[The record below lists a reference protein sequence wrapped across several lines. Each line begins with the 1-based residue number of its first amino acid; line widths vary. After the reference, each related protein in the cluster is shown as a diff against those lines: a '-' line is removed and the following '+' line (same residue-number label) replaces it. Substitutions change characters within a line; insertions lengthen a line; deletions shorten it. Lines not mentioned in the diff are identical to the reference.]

1 MGVQAAGVCVIVR
14 GGVEGIPFLHHEEA
28 GAHLQDLVGA
38 CHEERGGIFSPGGG
52 GSFRTKGKRE
62 RPSLSGIVRWG
73 SASIGRCLR
82 MGGEG
87 TGVRQFS
94 GR

>member
-1 MGVQAAGVCVIVR
+1 M
-14 GGVEGIPFLHHEEA
+14 
-28 GAHLQDLVGA
+28 
-38 CHEERGGIFSPGGG
+38 FSPGGG
-52 GSFRTKGKRE
+52 GIFNTRGKQE
-62 RPSLSGIVRWG
+62 RPSLSGMVRWA
-73 SASIGRCLR
+73 SASIGRCLH

>member
-1 MGVQAAGVCVIVR
+1 M
-14 GGVEGIPFLHHEEA
+14 
-28 GAHLQDLVGA
+28 
-38 CHEERGGIFSPGGG
+38 FSPGGG
-52 GSFRTKGKRE
+52 GTFNTKGKRE
-62 RPSLSGIVRWG
+62 RPSLSGIVRWA

-87 TGVRQFS
+87 TGVRQFN

>member
-1 MGVQAAGVCVIVR
+1 M
-14 GGVEGIPFLHHEEA
+14 
-28 GAHLQDLVGA
+28 
-38 CHEERGGIFSPGGG
+38 FSPGGG
-52 GSFRTKGKRE
+52 GIFNTKGKRE
-62 RPSLSGIVRWG
+62 RPSLSGMVRWA
-73 SASIGRCLR
+73 SASIGRYLR

>member
-1 MGVQAAGVCVIVR
+1 M
-14 GGVEGIPFLHHEEA
+14 
-28 GAHLQDLVGA
+28 
-38 CHEERGGIFSPGGG
+38 FSPGGG
-52 GSFRTKGKRE
+52 GIFNTRAKRE
-62 RPSLSGIVRWG
+62 RPSLSGMVRWA
-73 SASIGRCLR
+73 SASSGRCLR